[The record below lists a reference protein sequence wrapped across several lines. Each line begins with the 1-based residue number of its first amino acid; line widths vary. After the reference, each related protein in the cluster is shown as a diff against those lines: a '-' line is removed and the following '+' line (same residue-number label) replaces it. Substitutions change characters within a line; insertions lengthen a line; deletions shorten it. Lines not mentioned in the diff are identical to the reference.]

1 MLFALISLLLSSVK
15 LNRIY
20 RRKASQNNCDN
31 FHFVFFFFDSALQ
44 FSRNFINF
52 HWVIFFFHLPSSTVS
67 VEEFIHFHLGETKGH
82 GCIIVDDLV
91 KSPSDAVGQQTLK
104 SKPKLA
110 FMTKWCCWLRRFA
123 THSKERWQS
132 CNTYW
137 SRLLSQCVQVK
148 QGHWLAVWL
157 LGGNGAPGSVDGC
170 WVRPY

>member
-15 LNRIY
+15 LNRIF

-31 FHFVFFFFDSALQ
+31 FHFVFFFFDSALE
-44 FSRNFINF
+44 FSCNFINF
-52 HWVIFFFHLPSSTVS
+52 HWVISFSFTLIHGVRRRIHSFPS
-67 VEEFIHFHLGETKGH
+67 GETKGH

-132 CNTYW
+132 CYTYW